1 MTENVIVWTGSG
13 FDEWD
18 YYKVK
23 ELGIP
28 DYAREATQEEAALYR
43 QHAAEIT
50 RLRAENAGLRE
61 ALAGWDADMAALGGC
76 GDGGCVVV
84 KPIGMHTNGG
94 CRCMRDQIKSQ
105 RFARAANKFAQA
117 ARAALNAVEKRD
129 E

>member
-61 ALAGWDADMAALGGC
+61 ALERHGGHLDECEIEPCTC
-76 GDGGCVVV
+76 GLD
-84 KPIGMHTNGG
+84 
-94 CRCMRDQIKSQ
+94 
-105 RFARAANKFAQA
+105 
-117 ARAALNAVEKRD
+117 AALNAEKTPD
-129 E
+129 AS